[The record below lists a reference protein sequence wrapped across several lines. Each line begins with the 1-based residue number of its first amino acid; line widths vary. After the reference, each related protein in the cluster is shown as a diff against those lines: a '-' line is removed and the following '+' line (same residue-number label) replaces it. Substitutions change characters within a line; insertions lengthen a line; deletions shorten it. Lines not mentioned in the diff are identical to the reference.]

1 MKRLKNFIDHAFNT
15 NMDYLFVFIPMGVL
29 IAYLL
34 ASKFYLMATEQDEA
48 PRQDAHAVQMQEQ
61 SHMASDDIILSD
73 SGSRQETDD
82 AYGWMGYA
90 AIAVVGVSA
99 CSVLI
104 VRECFKYKSKELAAE
119 CARDI
124 LDRDGEPYGAA

>member
-1 MKRLKNFIDHAFNT
+1 MKRLKNFVDHMFNT
-15 NMDYLFVFIPMGVL
+15 NMDYLFVFIPSGVL
-29 IAYLL
+29 IVYLL
-34 ASKFYLMATEQDEA
+34 ASKFYLMATEQDDV
-48 PRQDAHAVQMQEQ
+48 PHQDVQAVQTQEQ
-61 SHMASDDIILSD
+61 DDAEPDNVVLSD
-73 SGSRQETDD
+73 SGSRQKTDD
-82 AYGWMGYA
+82 AYGWVGYA

>member
-1 MKRLKNFIDHAFNT
+1 MKRLKGFIDHAFNT
-15 NMDYLFVFIPMGVL
+15 NMDYLFVFIPLGVL

-34 ASKFYLMATEQDEA
+34 VSKLCLMTMEQDDVLY
-48 PRQDAHAVQMQEQ
+48 QDVQTVQTQEQ
-61 SHMASDDIILSD
+61 DDAEPDNVVLSD
-73 SGSRQETDD
+73 SGSRQKTDD
-82 AYGWMGYA
+82 AYSWVGYA
-90 AIAVVGVSA
+90 AIAVIGVSI

-124 LDRDGEPYGAA
+124 LDRDGESYGAA

>member
-1 MKRLKNFIDHAFNT
+1 MKRLKGFIDHAFNT
-15 NMDYLFVFIPMGVL
+15 NMDYLFVFIPLGVL

-34 ASKFYLMATEQDEA
+34 VSRFHLIGTEQDEA
-48 PRQDAHAVQMQEQ
+48 PRHDVQAVQTQEQ
-61 SHMASDDIILSD
+61 DDAEPDSVVLSD
-73 SGSRQETDD
+73 SGSRQKTDD
-82 AYGWMGYA
+82 AYGWVGYA
-90 AIAVVGVSA
+90 AIAVIGVSI

-124 LDRDGEPYGAA
+124 LDRDGESYGAA